1 MVKLI
6 RFAPLSE
13 TRRIT
18 RCRFGPV
25 TVMVMA
31 PSGHYLLRPGAVVS
45 GPLRE
50 RFGRRTAVQPSRRS
64 RASFD
69 LILRSVSHALRDC
82 NSIVFALDPITRRL
96 ITLSDQEKVYS
107 IGTVTR
113 LFQIL
118 GNTLHPMY
126 IMFQQ

>member
-1 MVKLI
+1 M
-6 RFAPLSE
+6 
-13 TRRIT
+13 
-18 RCRFGPV
+18 
-25 TVMVMA
+25 
-31 PSGHYLLRPGAVVS
+31 
-45 GPLRE
+45 
-50 RFGRRTAVQPSRRS
+50 QPSRRS